1 MPEKYVLYNR
11 LPKINTDDFQIRI
24 LIPQCKGT
32 KNAISKL
39 EAKLHEGIQ
48 WFVLEIRDNKDF
60 DFGQTRQD
68 LAKLRSK
75 LYQVLLLMRTN
86 PNIFQHFEY
95 KAGAVLSP
103 KTGITPSQWE
113 DFYDVMYKLNH
124 LAKSNSDTMI
134 KILDIYCNAFEQTK
148 GRYKDNMMSHRKNT
162 QIFIAQLMEIYVKAT
177 GQKANFAFSINQK
190 QALGQKFI
198 QDTIQIINNNYLDK
212 NHQITINV
220 ASYMARLSK
229 SPKNS

>member
-1 MPEKYVLYNR
+1 VPEKYVLSNR
-11 LPKINTDDFQIRI
+11 LPKINTDDFQIQI

-32 KNAISKL
+32 KNAISRL
-39 EAKLHEGIQ
+39 EAKLHERIQ

-113 DFYDVMYKLNH
+113 DFYNFMHKLNH

-162 QIFIAQLMEIYVKAT
+162 QIFIAQLMDIYVKAT
-177 GQKANFAFSINQK
+177 GQKATYAFSINQK
-190 QALGQKFI
+190 PTACQLFI
-198 QDTIQIINNNYLDK
+198 QNIINIIGNRYLRKPIIIDIP
-212 NHQITINV
+212 N
-220 ASYMARLSK
+220 YMARLSK